1 MPRVGAGTGLASWP
15 AVTDYR
21 LPRLRLVAAALV
33 SVSFSLTAACG
44 EDNDAGDSTG
54 TSTDTGADTDTDA
67 DTSSSGGEPSP
78 LEIGACAV
86 TPDCPALCIH
96 LNWGDCSDEPAL
108 AHSCGAKL
116 LLSGEAGVLEAIE
129 AIGPET
135 SQVQELIV
143 LGGDGTALTQRRT
156 RASSEAPWS
165 DPEPVK
171 RCDVVAPDVADAC
184 AKDEPGC
191 IWDPS
196 AALAKCQDVALS
208 TCAEVEPGA

>member
-1 MPRVGAGTGLASWP
+1 MPRIGAGTGLAP
-15 AVTDYR
+15 RAAVTEYR
-21 LPRLRLVAAALV
+21 LPLLRLVAAAVVGVFL
-33 SVSFSLTAACG
+33 SLNAACG
-44 EDNDAGDSTG
+44 GDNDAGDSTG
-54 TSTDTGADTDTDA
+54 TGTGTDTDA
-67 DTSSSGGEPSP
+67 DTDASSSGGEPLP
-78 LEIGACAV
+78 LEIGACAL

-156 RASSEAPWS
+156 RASSEGPWS

-191 IWDPS
+191 VWDPS
-196 AALAKCQDVALS
+196 SILAKCQEVALS